1 MFSSTFRKTGENG
14 SDIWLSIVG
23 KVYDVTAGR
32 DFYGPGSGYAAFA
45 GTDASVS
52 YVTGKFTAEEATRE
66 LNTISSKHVGALTDW
81 VGFYD
86 KSDKYNFVGV
96 LVDPRFYDEEGRPS
110 KPLIEHQK
118 LAEECKEKDRL
129 WKGEQKQKTP
139 AKKAPAKK
147 APAKKTSY
155 WSRYWSK

>member
-1 MFSSTFRKTGENG
+1 MFFANLFRKTGENG
-14 SDIWLSIVG
+14 SEIWLSIVG

-45 GTDASVS
+45 GTDASVP
-52 YVTGKFTAEEATRE
+52 YVTGKFTAEEAAKG
-66 LNTISSKHVGALTDW
+66 LDNISSKHVGALNDW

-96 LVDPRFYDEEGRPS
+96 LVDPRFYDEEG
-110 KPLIEHQK
+110 KPNQPLVEHQK
-118 LAEECKEKDRL
+118 LAEERKEKDRL
-129 WKGEQKQKTP
+129 WKQKQKTP

-147 APAKKTSY
+147 TS
-155 WSRYWSK
+155 